1 MIDQAAPPAS
11 PERVET
17 ALREQLVRGDAVAG
31 TAVPILR
38 HLIAAGDVSLFNEEI
53 VTRLRAMLA
62 DIARQ
67 LLDALMGRQGR
78 THSAGEVEVVGHA
91 LLDNPA
97 LVSHLH
103 ALALE
108 WQLTERLHAA
118 VALDPVA
125 SPLLQ
130 RLIASP
136 DELTRNKARAFL
148 AAQARWCQ
156 AQRRMSLPLTEL
168 PAGLL
173 NVALYTLRTL
183 AGIEP
188 ALADRATVVE
198 GEIRRSYDEQATRLG
213 LAAHLVAYLVQDRP
227 PTLRVAEAGVP
238 LFLTAIAIGSG
249 QYRDAAALA
258 THRTQTARLGLTL
271 RAAGLGA
278 GAVEEQCL
286 LLHPDVRPSHD
297 ISSLSCE
304 DAAAI
309 LSSALPAARDYTL

>member
-108 WQLTERLHAA
+108 WQLTERLYAA
-118 VALDPVA
+118 LGLDPVA

-130 RLIASP
+130 ELIASP
-136 DELTRNKARAFL
+136 DEVTRNKARAFL

-168 PAGLL
+168 PADLL

-188 ALADRATVVE
+188 ALAERATVVE
-198 GEIRRSYDEQATRLG
+198 GDIRRSYDEQATRLG
-213 LAAHLVAYLVQDRP
+213 RAAHLVAYLVQDRP
-227 PTLRVAEAGVP
+227 PTLWVAQAGVP

-249 QYRDAAALA
+249 QGRDAAALSM
-258 THRTQTARLGLTL
+258 HRTQTARLGLTL

-278 GAVEEQCL
+278 GAVAEQCL
-286 LLHPDVRPSHD
+286 LLHPEIPPPHD
-297 ISSLSCE
+297 LSRLSCE
-304 DAAAI
+304 EAGAM
-309 LSSALPAARDYTL
+309 LSSARPVRDHTL